1 MNDSLTV
8 AAFLLVICPIVGG
21 IGLARPALF
30 SVWTAPR
37 EKHLAL
43 VRAHRR
49 DWALANAG
57 FAIAALGTAA
67 GLAVLAGSVQVN
79 DGPRAVLVAAVVV
92 YAIAGA
98 LWSAVVVIR
107 DRTTPVLAEMHAA
120 GTPTE
125 PAETLL
131 GAAFGGLFGA
141 FTLGTGAALI
151 AIGLTLALSGGV
163 AAPVAWLATLISA
176 VVIAAY
182 LASGDSIPAV
192 LYFPTLFIGAAL
204 LLGWS

>member
-8 AAFLLVICPIVGG
+8 AAFLLVISPVVGG

-37 EKHLAL
+37 EQHLAL

-49 DWALANAG
+49 DWAMANAG
-57 FAIAALGTAA
+57 FAAAALGTTA
-67 GLAVLAGSVQVN
+67 GLAVLAGSVLMN

-92 YAIAGA
+92 YAIAGT
-98 LWSAVVVIR
+98 LWCGIVAIR

-131 GAAFGGLFGA
+131 GAAFGGLFAA

-163 AAPVAWLATLISA
+163 AAPVAWLATLIPV

-182 LASGDSIPAV
+182 FATGDSIPAV
-192 LYFPTLFIGAAL
+192 LYFPTLFIGIAL

>member
-8 AAFLLVICPIVGG
+8 AAFLLVISPIVGG

-37 EKHLAL
+37 EQHLAL

-49 DWALANAG
+49 DWAMANAG
-57 FAIAALGTAA
+57 FAAAALGTTA
-67 GLAVLAGSVQVN
+67 GLAVLAGSVQVS
-79 DGPRAVLVAAVVV
+79 DGPRAVLIAAVVV
-92 YAIAGA
+92 YAIAGT
-98 LWSAVVVIR
+98 LWCGVVAIR

-125 PAETLL
+125 PAEALL
-131 GAAFGGLFGA
+131 GAAFGGLFAA
-141 FTLGTGAALI
+141 FTLGTGAALM

-163 AAPVAWLATLISA
+163 AAPVAWLATLIPV

-182 LASGDSIPAV
+182 FATGDSIPAV
-192 LYFPTLFIGAAL
+192 LYFPTLFIGIAL